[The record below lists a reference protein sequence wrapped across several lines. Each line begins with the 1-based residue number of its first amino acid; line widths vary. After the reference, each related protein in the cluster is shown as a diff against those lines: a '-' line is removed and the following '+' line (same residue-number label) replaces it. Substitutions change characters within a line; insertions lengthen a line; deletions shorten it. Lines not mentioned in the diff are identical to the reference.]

1 NIGFEISSNLF
12 LRLNLNHDKSDFSL
26 IKLKDLNLVSYL
38 YKFKGKLAR
47 KHKGFILGLLIE
59 EENLE
64 KYRTALKS
72 AAKALESKNIVD
84 LSEKEFNVLLKRIYL
99 KHLEQITDRLEADQI
114 KESVINK
121 TKDMLGGGKE
131 ERKIAQELLEKIED
145 EIHLKVSRYYNSAEE
160 ALKKKNY
167 DKAAKLYRK
176 AADNAEELREESL
189 KKNLLEKS
197 ENAKRVP
204 EMIEERDD
212 AVEEA
217 RDYLR
222 DEDFNKAYQW
232 YKKASELSKELM
244 QVKKEEEY
252 RLKAKALQDF
262 YRVDQR
268 FKNE

>member
-1 NIGFEISSNLF
+1 
-12 LRLNLNHDKSDFSL
+12 
-26 IKLKDLNLVSYL
+26 
-38 YKFKGKLAR
+38 
-47 KHKGFILGLLIE
+47 
-59 EENLE
+59 
-64 KYRTALKS
+64 
-72 AAKALESKNIVD
+72 
-84 LSEKEFNVLLKRIYL
+84 
-99 KHLEQITDRLEADQI
+99 
-114 KESVINK
+114 
-121 TKDMLGGGKE
+121 
-131 ERKIAQELLEKIED
+131 
-145 EIHLKVSRYYNSAEE
+145 
-160 ALKKKNY
+160 
-167 DKAAKLYRK
+167 
-176 AADNAEELREESL
+176 EELREESL